1 MTEIILI
8 RHGQANSVARDEA
21 DYDRLS
27 ELGHQQAA
35 WLGEHFRETG
45 GFDRVVSGTLRRQR
59 ETAEALNREARPY
72 EADARLNEIDYFL
85 LSRVLNDRHGV
96 PFPTSAEAFAAHV
109 PQVLDMWRRGD
120 SDDLHEG
127 YEAFRTRI
135 LSVIHDAAEAGPGAV
150 LVTSTGVIATV
161 TAIALGLTPEVKA
174 RMFLRVGNTSVHKF
188 DYSDGVLH
196 LTQFGATP
204 HLDRPDRRAARTYY

>member
-1 MTEIILI
+1 MTEVILI
-8 RHGQANSVARDEA
+8 RHGQANSGATTEA

-27 ELGHQQAA
+27 DLGHRQAA
-35 WLGEHFRETG
+35 WLGEHLRDTG
-45 GFDRVVSGTLRRQR
+45 GFDRVISGTLRRQR
-59 ETAEALNREARPY
+59 ETAAGLNLDARPHD
-72 EADARLNEIDYFL
+72 ADPRLNEIDYFL
-85 LSRVLNDRHGV
+85 LSKVLNDRHGV
-96 PFPTSAEAFAAHV
+96 PFPSSAESFAAHI

-127 YEAFRTRI
+127 YDTFRARI
-135 LSVIHDAAEAGPGAV
+135 LAVVREAAATGPGAV
-150 LVTSTGVIATV
+150 LVTSTGVIATL

-188 DYSDGVLH
+188 DYSDGTLH

-204 HLDRPDRRAARTYY
+204 HLDRPERHGARTYL

>member
-1 MTEIILI
+1 MTEVILI
-8 RHGQANSVARDEA
+8 RHGQANSTARSEA

-27 ELGHQQAA
+27 DLGHRQAG
-35 WLGEHFRETG
+35 WLGQHFRETG

-59 ETAEALNREARPY
+59 ETAEGLNLDARPQS
-72 EADARLNEIDYFL
+72 ADPRLNEIDYFL
-85 LSRVLNDRHGV
+85 LSQVLNDRSGV
-96 PFPTSAEAFAAHV
+96 PFPTSAEAFAAHI

-127 YEAFRTRI
+127 YEAFRARI
-135 LSVIHDAAEAGPGAV
+135 LSVVRDAAATGPGAV
-150 LVTSTGVIATV
+150 LVTSTGVIATL
-161 TAIALGLTPEVKA
+161 TAIALGLAPEVKA

-188 DYSDGVLH
+188 DYSDGTLH

-204 HLDRPDRRAARTYY
+204 HLDRPERHGARTYL